1 MSRQAKS
8 QQRTNAVRILE
19 RLGVRF
25 EIRTYEVDPE
35 DLRAETV
42 ARKVGLPDAQVLKT
56 LLARGPGGCVFAVVP
71 AGMDLD
77 RKALAKALGGDARSR
92 RSSAGDKSVDLVPLK
107 EVEPLTGYVRGGVTV
122 FGAKKAFPVVVDDS
136 ALQWDVVSVSAGAR
150 GAQLL
155 LSPTDYVKAAGARV
169 APIARRRD

>member
-1 MSRQAKS
+1 MSRQAKN

-25 EIRTYEVDPE
+25 EIRTYEVDPD

-77 RKALAKALGGDARSR
+77 RKALAKAA
-92 RSSAGDKSVDLVPLK
+92 ADKSVDLVPLK

-155 LSPTDYVKAAGARV
+155 LSPADYVKAAGARV